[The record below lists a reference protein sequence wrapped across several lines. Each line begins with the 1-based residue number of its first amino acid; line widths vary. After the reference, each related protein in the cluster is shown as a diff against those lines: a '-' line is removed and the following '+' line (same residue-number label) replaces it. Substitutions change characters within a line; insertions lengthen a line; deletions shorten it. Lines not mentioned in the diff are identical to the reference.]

1 MAYDEMTTHVPHV
14 VLIGNATRGPFTL
27 NDSSGNPIRVRT
39 HSHLVVRRYS
49 SVTDETG
56 TALALNTDFT
66 VSNSDVDA
74 VTITLTSAQAVL
86 ASTERLVVTRLQSL
100 ADVISLS
107 SGGNFSA
114 EALSAAM
121 SVLTEEL
128 QEVRRDVDRSIK
140 PSWRN
145 TVTPSLPIAPAATK
159 FLAHTSDDE
168 LTHVEI
174 TDISPTGVTLGAGWS
189 SALALDSDS
198 VLDNLAGVRFVA
210 TYAALTALMAATGLA
225 DGAVYA
231 TRARATA
238 DDGGAGLWRYD
249 AASTATANGG
259 TILAIDGGGA
269 GRFFRLYTGAIQAK
283 WFTPFDNSTDETTTL
298 QAAITAAQYNTLELP
313 GNATAIVTAVTG
325 VSDIIIKGPR
335 SAVIKRKAS
344 SSVGT
349 MLDFTNRNNFKLIGF
364 TLDGNKANQT
374 NGGNNLGIYSGCH
387 TYDVDGI
394 RTTGAKA
401 SGGYGAGA
409 VILDGGGIAARKAS
423 FVQNCLFDLNDTS
436 GLLVD
441 EEWSLTI
448 RGNFALSNTDCG
460 IDVTNTDLPFESQRH
475 NYIRILD
482 NECHLSGNC
491 NIRVYGFVT
500 GAGPVATADYSPTET
515 PPGYGMIVSGNRA
528 VGAIK
533 YGIAAS
539 LVYGQI
545 TDNFAWRN
553 GDSLSNG
560 GFLANSY
567 NTRISGNVAF
577 DNYGYGMDAGG
588 AYNCTVT
595 DNLFAFN
602 GSTDNAQA
610 VGLNIGGSRDCTVS
624 SNIFT
629 SNGNG
634 SGGYQIVAI
643 GVEGDG
649 GATGYFSWIGTAL
662 GMYNNRF
669 VAANSNQIGVYVAQG
684 FEAVTMSG
692 NTARGFGTD
701 KAWQIETNQLCDA
714 GGNIDQSAGIVPT
727 IASATTTVIPDLGEN
742 IYVSGTTNITT
753 VRTRS
758 QNAWHEKVRAVSM
771 AAYGGTTKVYSV
783 APTVTFTGGGG
794 ASAAGTARL
803 NNDGY
808 VVAIEITNA
817 GSGYTSAPTVGFTG
831 GTVTSGS
838 VDPAGTALINCHNQ
852 EGRKVN
858 VLFQAILTVTD
869 GSNLNLVGN
878 LVTTGSTS
886 LQLRGAYGS
895 WYEQFRAAT

>member
-1 MAYDEMTTHVPHV
+1 MAATGAPLFIPAVAANGTVASSFKVNGWVPTSA
-14 VLIGNATRGPFTL
+14 GAPTATR
-27 NDSSGNPIRVRT
+27 RT
-39 HSHLVVRRYS
+39 FY
-49 SVTDETG
+49 TDPE
-56 TALALNTDFT
+56 
-66 VSNSDVDA
+66 
-74 VTITLTSAQAVL
+74 LT
-86 ASTERLVVTRLQSL
+86 T
-100 ADVISLS
+100 
-107 SGGNFSA
+107 
-114 EALSAAM
+114 
-121 SVLTEEL
+121 
-128 QEVRRDVDRSIK
+128 
-140 PSWRN
+140 
-145 TVTPSLPIAPAATK
+145 PAANP
-159 FLAHTSDDE
+159 A
-168 LTHVEI
+168 
-174 TDISPTGVTLGAGWS
+174 TLGAAGRVVYVNP
-189 SALALDSDS
+189 ALSYAFTITDAAEAVTYDTIYQPAELDAAGAAALTP
-198 VLDNLAGVRFVA
+198 FVVS
-210 TYAALTALMAATGLA
+210 TYAALTALTSATGLV
-225 DGAVYA
+225 DNGVYY
-231 TRARATA
+231 TYARATEE
-238 DDGGAGLWRYD
+238 DGGAGFWRYD
-249 AASTATANGG
+249 SASTATANGG

-335 SAVIKRKAS
+335 SAVIKRKNS

-349 MLDFTNRNNFKLIGF
+349 MLDFTNKNNFKLIGF

-401 SGGYGAGA
+401 NAGYGAGA
-409 VILDGGGIAARKAS
+409 IILDGGGISARKAS

-491 NIRVYGFVT
+491 NIRVYGYVT
-500 GAGPVATADYSPTET
+500 GAGPVATPDYSPTAT

-528 VGAIK
+528 IGATK
-533 YGIAAS
+533 YGIAAN
-539 LVYGQI
+539 LVYGHLV
-545 TDNFAWRN
+545 DNFAWRN

-560 GFLANSY
+560 GYLCNSY

-577 DNYGYGMDAGG
+577 DNYGYGMDIGG

-595 DNLFAFN
+595 DNIIAFN

-610 VGLNIGGSRDCTVS
+610 TGINIGGSRDCTVAN
-624 SNIFT
+624 NIFT
-629 SNGNG
+629 SNGNA
-634 SGGYQIVAI
+634 SGGFQIVAL

-649 GATGYFSWIGTAL
+649 GATGWFGWIGTAL
-662 GMYNNRF
+662 GIYNNRF
-669 VAANSNQIGVYVAQG
+669 VAANSNQVGVYVAQG
-684 FEAVTMSG
+684 FEAVTMAG

-701 KAWQIETNQLCDA
+701 KAWQIETDQLCDA
-714 GGNIDQSAGIVPT
+714 GGNIDQTAGISAT
-727 IASATTTVIPDLGEN
+727 IASASTTIVPDLGEN
-742 IYVSGTTNITT
+742 IFINGTTNIATI
-753 VRTRS
+753 RTRA
-758 QNAWHEKVRAVSM
+758 QNVWHEKVRAVSM
-771 AAYGGTTKVYSV
+771 AAFGGTTKVYSV

-803 NNDGY
+803 DNDGY
-808 VVAIEITNA
+808 VVAIEITNP

-838 VDPAGTALINCHNQ
+838 VNPSGTAIVNCHNQ
-852 EGRKVN
+852 ASRKIN
-858 VLFQAILTVTD
+858 ILFQDALTVTD

-878 LVTTGSTS
+878 LTTTSSTS